1 MSMSLWVFS
10 DKELSSIAEWQAAVD
25 AEGYPLQLSA
35 EMIFERLCGF
45 FPMHLRGELTGFE
58 SYHEDVA
65 DVVQACFDIK
75 LDHAWKFV
83 LGFVW
88 LGSKENELLAAWM
101 AATAYA
107 TATNGVVLDGEGI
120 RFLTPAQ
127 ARAIVHD
134 LEHPSPETLAAIKE
148 IKERLSRRT

>member
-1 MSMSLWVFS
+1 MSMSLYVFS
-10 DKELSSIAEWQAAVD
+10 DKEVNSIAEWQAAIN

-35 EMIFERLCGF
+35 EMIFERLSGF

-58 SYHEDVA
+58 CYHEDVA
-65 DVVQACFDIK
+65 DVVQASFDIK

-107 TATNGVVLDGEGI
+107 RVTNGVILDGEGMK
-120 RFLTPAQ
+120 FLTPAQ
-127 ARAIVHD
+127 ARTIVHD
-134 LEHPSPETLAAIKE
+134 LEHPSPETLAAIRE
-148 IKERLSRRT
+148 IKERLSRKT